1 MKHYSVMLNECID
14 MLEIKPDGIYI
25 DGTLGRGGDS
35 KEILK
40 RLDKGL
46 LYVFDLDETAI
57 REAKERLK

>member
-25 DGTLGRGGDS
+25 DGTLGRGGHS

-57 REAKERLK
+57 GKLRKD